1 MEFILNYGLS
11 KTQNNIK
18 YKHVI
23 NIGLGNGSVYR
34 NILGGYIFLSTG
46 NFALSL
52 PTSTTPPPYI
62 QQLLTLVQIYHY
74 H

>member
-23 NIGLGNGSVYR
+23 NIGLGNGSGASV
-34 NILGGYIFLSTG
+34 GIF
-46 NFALSL
+46 
-52 PTSTTPPPYI
+52 
-62 QQLLTLVQIYHY
+62 
-74 H
+74 